1 MWHTSEGDRL
11 LEAAEARLFKAGV
24 TGLVERVKEEARADS
39 GGYSIALFDELTW
52 SQRLAVLESVAT
64 HLLTKTGQMP
74 ELTAVNEAAVGAV
87 FDHISFEIDME
98 IDDVPSGTVWRQL
111 VLDACHECFG
121 DELQE
126 HDESDDEE
134 LSEEDAD
141 YLPES
146 ASSDRPDLW
155 HPLVQ
160 SLADRILWDR
170 DYELMGEFLDEPPEK
185 AAMLRQIMGI
195 GDDYFAAAAVDL
207 HSDQEAAETLRRLAG
222 ILQ

>member
-134 LSEEDAD
+134 LSEE
-141 YLPES
+141 
-146 ASSDRPDLW
+146 
-155 HPLVQ
+155 
-160 SLADRILWDR
+160 
-170 DYELMGEFLDEPPEK
+170 
-185 AAMLRQIMGI
+185 
-195 GDDYFAAAAVDL
+195 
-207 HSDQEAAETLRRLAG
+207 
-222 ILQ
+222 